1 MTFSDLYAAVIAM
14 QRASATRTGPPD
26 GTIDE
31 LVGCY
36 GVNYPAVYTMA
47 RCCGYL
53 FSEQCRGGDLPI
65 GFVHDFTE
73 VGIQVDP

>member
-14 QRASATRTGPPD
+14 QRTSATRIGPLD
-26 GTIDE
+26 GALDE

-53 FSEQCRGGDLPI
+53 FSEQRRDGGPPI
-65 GFVHDFTE
+65 GLIHDFNE
-73 VGIQVDP
+73 IGLR